1 MKKKYVIFVVLIILI
16 LIFISGLYLLK
27 KESQNEPKQEK
38 KTEEVKKEE
47 PKISKLSLIMVGD
60 ALLHGSV
67 YRDAYKNGVYNF
79 DSQLEYIKPI
89 VQNYDLAFY
98 NQESILGGTELGL
111 SDYPAFN
118 SPQEF
123 GDAMVNSGFNL
134 VSLANNH
141 TMDRGEKAVLNS
153 CEYWKSKENVLAAGS
168 YCSKEDSEAIQIRE
182 KNGIKYTMLAYT
194 YGTNGI
200 SVPQGKEYLVN
211 LYSDE
216 KAKSDIEKV
225 RDKVDL
231 LIVSMHWGT
240 EYQAEPT
247 EEQKREAEYQAEPT
261 EEQKREAEYLSSLG
275 VDIIIGTHPHIIE
288 PITYINNTLVIYS
301 LGNFIS
307 AQSTN
312 NDYNT
317 MVELM
322 TSVDIIKEE
331 KDGQTSIKLDNLN
344 NELLFNY
351 YKKGSKWTDF
361 KVIPFSQMNSSYN
374 SDYQRLYNKYSAVV
388 RMYNKDIPVNP
399 LPEA

>member
-1 MKKKYVIFVVLIILI
+1 MKKKYVIFVVLIVLI
-16 LIFISGLYLLK
+16 VISGLYLLK
-27 KESQNEPKQEK
+27 KESQNEPKQQE
-38 KTEEVKKEE
+38 KTEEVQKEE
-47 PKISKLSLIMVGD
+47 TKTSKLSLIMVGD

-79 DSQLEYIKPI
+79 DSKIEYIKPI

-111 SDYPAFN
+111 SDYPTFN

-123 GDAMVNSGFNL
+123 GDAMINTGFNL

-153 CEYWKSKENVLAAGS
+153 CEYWKSKENVLATGS
-168 YCSKEDSEAIQIRE
+168 YCSKEDSEAVQIKE
-182 KNGIKYTMLAYT
+182 KNGIKYTLLAYT

-240 EYQAEPT
+240 EYRT
-247 EEQKREAEYQAEPT
+247 EPT

-288 PITYINNTLVIYS
+288 PITYINDTLVIYS

-331 KDGQTSIKLDNLN
+331 KDCFLFLHGKEC
-344 NELLFNY
+344 EL
-351 YKKGSKWTDF
+351 
-361 KVIPFSQMNSSYN
+361 Q
-374 SDYQRLYNKYSAVV
+374 SDVF
-388 RMYNKDIPVNP
+388 
-399 LPEA
+399 

>member
-1 MKKKYVIFVVLIILI
+1 MKKNCVILVLTIAILRLGI
-16 LIFISGLYLLK
+16 HLFTQNKEEPREEK
-27 KESQNEPKQEK
+27 KERL
-38 KTEEVKKEE
+38 EVKKEPE
-47 PKISKLSLIMVGD
+47 VKTSKLSLVMVGD
-60 ALLHGSV
+60 ALLHSSV
-67 YRDAYKNGVYNF
+67 YKDGYKDGVYNF
-79 DSQLEYIKPI
+79 TSQLEYIKPI
-89 VQNYDLAFY
+89 IQDYNLAFY

-111 SDYPAFN
+111 SDYPTFN
-118 SPQEF
+118 SPWEF
-123 GDAMVNSGFNL
+123 GDAMVDAGFNM

-141 TMDRGEKAVLNS
+141 TMDRGEKAILNS
-153 CEYWKSKENVLAAGS
+153 CEYWKNKDVLASGS
-168 YCSKEDSEAIQIRE
+168 YCSKEDSETVQIRE
-182 KNGIKYTMLAYT
+182 KNGIKYTLLAYT

-200 SVPQGKEYLVN
+200 SVPQGKDYLVN

-216 KAKSDIEKV
+216 KAKSDIKKV

-231 LIVSMHWGT
+231 LMVSMHWGT
-240 EYQAEPT
+240 EYRTEPT
-247 EEQKREAEYQAEPT
+247 EEQKRQ
-261 EEQKREAEYLSSLG
+261 AEYLSSLG
-275 VDIIIGTHPHIIE
+275 VDIIIGTHPHVIQ
-288 PITYINNTLVIYS
+288 PITYIDVTLVIYS

-322 TSVDIIKEE
+322 TSIDVIKEE
-331 KDGQTSIKLDNLN
+331 KDGEVTIKLENLN

-351 YKKGSKWTDF
+351 YKKGSRWTDF

-388 RMYNKDIPVNP
+388 KMYNANIPINP

>member
-118 SPQEF
+118 SPREF

-247 EEQKREAEYQAEPT
+247 EEQKREAEY
-261 EEQKREAEYLSSLG
+261 LSSLG

-322 TSVDIIKEE
+322 TSVDVIKEE

>member
-1 MKKKYVIFVVLIILI
+1 MKKKYVIFVVLIV

-27 KESQNEPKQEK
+27 KESQNEPKQQE
-38 KTEEVKKEE
+38 KTEEVQKEE
-47 PKISKLSLIMVGD
+47 TKTSKLSLIMVGD

-111 SDYPAFN
+111 SDYPTFN
-118 SPQEF
+118 SPWEF
-123 GDAMVNSGFNL
+123 GDAMINSGFNL

-153 CEYWKSKENVLAAGS
+153 CEYWKSKEDVLAVGS

-182 KNGIKYTMLAYT
+182 KNGIKYTLLAYT

-216 KAKSDIEKV
+216 KVKNDIAKV

-240 EYQAEPT
+240 EYRTEPT
-247 EEQKREAEYQAEPT
+247 K
-261 EEQKREAEYLSSLG
+261 EQKREAEYLSSLG

-288 PITYINNTLVIYS
+288 PITYINDTLVIYS

-331 KDGQTSIKLDNLN
+331 KDGQTTIKLDNLN

-361 KVIPFSQMNSSYN
+361 KVVPFSQMNSSYN

-388 RMYNKDIPVNP
+388 KMYNEDIPINP

>member
-1 MKKKYVIFVVLIILI
+1 MKKKYVIFVVLIVF
-16 LIFISGLYLLK
+16 IFISGLYLLK
-27 KESQNEPKQEK
+27 KEYQNEPKQEE
-38 KTEEVKKEE
+38 KTEEVQKEE
-47 PKISKLSLIMVGD
+47 TKTSKLSLIMVGD

-111 SDYPAFN
+111 SDYPTFN
-118 SPQEF
+118 SPWEF
-123 GDAMVNSGFNL
+123 GDAMINSGFNL

-141 TMDRGEKAVLNS
+141 TMDRGEKAVSNS
-153 CEYWKSKENVLAAGS
+153 CEYWKSKENVLAVGS
-168 YCSKEDSEAIQIRE
+168 YCSKEDSETIQIKE
-182 KNGIKYTMLAYT
+182 KNGIKYTLLAYT

-216 KAKSDIEKV
+216 KVKNDIAKV

-240 EYQAEPT
+240 EY
-247 EEQKREAEYQAEPT
+247 KSEPT

-275 VDIIIGTHPHIIE
+275 VDIIIGTHPHVIE
-288 PITYINNTLVIYS
+288 PITYINDTLVIYS

-331 KDGQTSIKLDNLN
+331 KNGQTTIKLDNLN

-351 YKKGSKWTDF
+351 YKKGSRWTDF

-388 RMYNKDIPVNP
+388 RMYNEDIPINP

>member
-1 MKKKYVIFVVLIILI
+1 MKKKCVILVLIIAI
-16 LIFISGLYLLK
+16 LGLGIYLFTQNKEEPREEK
-27 KESQNEPKQEK
+27 KE
-38 KTEEVKKEE
+38 TVEVKKEPE
-47 PKISKLSLIMVGD
+47 VKTSKLSLVMVGD
-60 ALLHGSV
+60 ALLHSSV
-67 YRDAYKNGVYNF
+67 YKDGYKDGVYNF
-79 DSQLEYIKPI
+79 TSQLEYIKPI
-89 VQNYDLAFY
+89 IQDYDLAFY

-111 SDYPAFN
+111 SDYPTFN
-118 SPQEF
+118 SPWEF
-123 GDAMVNSGFNL
+123 GDAMVDAGFNM

-141 TMDRGEKAVLNS
+141 TMDRGEKAILNS
-153 CEYWKSKENVLAAGS
+153 CEYWKNKDVLASGS
-168 YCSKEDSEAIQIRE
+168 YCSKEDSETVQIRE
-182 KNGIKYTMLAYT
+182 KNGIKYTLLAYT

-200 SVPQGKEYLVN
+200 SVPQGKDYLVN

-216 KAKSDIEKV
+216 KAKSDIKKV

-231 LIVSMHWGT
+231 LMVSMHWGT
-240 EYQAEPT
+240 EYRTEPT
-247 EEQKREAEYQAEPT
+247 EEQKRQ
-261 EEQKREAEYLSSLG
+261 AEYLSSLG
-275 VDIIIGTHPHIIE
+275 VDIIIGTHPHVIQ
-288 PITYINNTLVIYS
+288 PITYIDDTLVIYS

-322 TSVDIIKEE
+322 TSIDVIKEE
-331 KDGQTSIKLDNLN
+331 KDGEVTIKLENLN

-351 YKKGSKWTDF
+351 YKKGSRWTDF

-388 RMYNKDIPVNP
+388 KMYNANIPINP